1 MAGQSI
7 TFDFLTRGA
16 DSTAGGFRKVA
27 DNTVLA
33 ARGAKVLSN
42 AIETLGQKE
51 NRTAAESALLAKAL
65 RQTGDAEDRVAARA
79 VVADAAIRRLDDAMQ
94 DSTKHSGELRKSLGG
109 LKLNPGLLGPAL
121 LLAPAMTT
129 LAGAAAGAAA
139 GLGGAFAAGGIAL
152 AAFGAVAKPI
162 LTDAKKAA
170 TAVEAAQ
177 VKYNLAIAAGVSPAK
192 AYKAEQLALGKAYA
206 GLSPAQIALSKQL
219 GTMADA
225 WSAVKAAETPVVAG
239 ALQPWLKSVTGLT
252 SALGPIIAKVA
263 PVIDMSKA
271 GYQAIKTVQPDAKI
285 LYPGLAAALSYKAT
299 VFWFFTV
306 FENKAP
312 EAFLDESL
320 KAGMGPWFDVASY
333 HPYSTGG
340 PDGFQP
346 EPPTVNPADQVML
359 AKTAKIRASL
369 DNNGMASKPLWLTE
383 WGFDM
388 AAMSNDEAA
397 RRFQVQLPLM
407 EKHARS
413 YLYTWRDNGSFV
425 YGLVDAH
432 NAPRQPF
439 YDTVHTALNGGA

>member
-1 MAGQSI
+1 MN
-7 TFDFLTRGA
+7 L
-16 DSTAGGFRKVA
+16 
-27 DNTVLA
+27 
-33 ARGAKVLSN
+33 
-42 AIETLGQKE
+42 
-51 NRTAAESALLAKAL
+51 
-65 RQTGDAEDRVAARA
+65 
-79 VVADAAIRRLDDAMQ
+79 
-94 DSTKHSGELRKSLGG
+94 HSF
-109 LKLNPGLLGPAL
+109 NP
-121 LLAPAMTT
+121 
-129 LAGAAAGAAA
+129 
-139 GLGGAFAAGGIAL
+139 F
-152 AAFGAVAKPI
+152 
-162 LTDAKKAA
+162 
-170 TAVEAAQ
+170 
-177 VKYNLAIAAGVSPAK
+177 
-192 AYKAEQLALGKAYA
+192 
-206 GLSPAQIALSKQL
+206 
-219 GTMADA
+219 
-225 WSAVKAAETPVVAG
+225 
-239 ALQPWLKSVTGLT
+239 
-252 SALGPIIAKVA
+252 AKVA

-271 GYQAIKTVQPDAKI
+271 GYQAIKAVQPDAKI

-299 VFWFFTV
+299 VFWFFVV
-306 FENKAP
+306 FENKSP
-312 EAFLDESL
+312 EAFFDESL

-439 YDTVHTALNGGA
+439 YDTVHTALRAG